1 MKRIFY
7 VLTLLLCVACADDES
22 FSTSSALRLDFSI
35 DTLKLDTVFS
45 HTPSATYSFWVHN
58 RNDEGIHLES
68 VRLKR
73 GNQTGFRVNV
83 DGSYLDNANGSIVND
98 LEIRRKD
105 SLLVFVELTTQ
116 ETQRQEPVE
125 IADNLVFTLESGR
138 EQSVLLQAWTWDAEK
153 WYSPVVK
160 QDMLIESDK
169 PLIIYGGIKVNEGV
183 TLTIRNTSLYF
194 HEGAGIEVFGSL
206 LTDHC
211 LMRGD
216 RLDRMFSYL
225 PYDRV
230 SGQWNGVIMY
240 DSSKDNILINTE
252 IHNPING
259 LICES
264 SALDMASVKL
274 RMEGCVVHNG
284 QGVGVQAVNSRVV
297 FKDCQLSNMQRDC
310 LVIIGGMAEINY
322 CTLAQFYPFSG
333 DRGAALHFTNQYPLV
348 ALNCEGLIVT
358 GYEEDV
364 LRGEQTEGLA
374 FDYHFSHCLLRTPKV
389 DDSAR
394 FEEIAW
400 ETPNDSIQ
408 GKQHF
413 VTIDEDNLVYDFHLS
428 QESPAKGL
436 GCYR

>member
-7 VLTLLLCVACADDES
+7 ILTMLLCVACADDDS
-22 FSTSSALRLDFSI
+22 FSTSSGLQLDFSV
-35 DTLKLDTVFS
+35 DTLKMDTVFS
-45 HTPSATYSFWVHN
+45 RTPSSTYTFWVHN
-58 RNDEGIHLES
+58 RNDEGIRLSS

-73 GNQTGFRVNV
+73 GNQSGFRVNV
-83 DGSYLDNANGSIVND
+83 DGSYLDNANGSVVND

-105 SLLVFVELTTQ
+105 SLLVFVELTTR
-116 ETQRQEPVE
+116 EIQRQEPVE
-125 IADNLVFTLESGR
+125 IVDDLVFTLESGR
-138 EQSVLLQAWTWDAEK
+138 EQSVLLQAWTWDALK
-153 WYSPVVK
+153 IYDPIISKDSV
-160 QDMLIESDK
+160 IESST
-169 PLIIYGGIKVNEGV
+169 PLIIYGEMRVEEGAK
-183 TLTIRNTSLYF
+183 LTIYNTTLFF
-194 HEGAGIEVFGSL
+194 HDGAGMAVFGSL
-206 LTDHC
+206 QTENC

-230 SGQWNGVIMY
+230 SGQWKGVILH
-240 DSSKDNILINTE
+240 DSSKDNVLINTE
-252 IHNPING
+252 IRNPVNG

-264 SALDMASVKL
+264 SILDTTSVKL

-284 QGVGVQAVNSRVV
+284 QGVGVQTANSRVV
-297 FKDCQLSNMQRDC
+297 FKDCQLSNMQLDC
-310 LVIIGGMAEINY
+310 LMVIGGMAEISY

-333 DRGAALHFTNQYPLV
+333 DRSAALHFTNQYPLM

-364 LRGEQTEGLA
+364 LKGEQAEGQA

-389 DDSAR
+389 DDSAH
-394 FEEIAW
+394 FEEISW
-400 ETPNDSIQ
+400 ETPKDSLQ

-413 VTIDEDNLVYDFHLS
+413 VTIDEENLIYDFHLCP
-428 QESPAKGL
+428 ESPAKGL